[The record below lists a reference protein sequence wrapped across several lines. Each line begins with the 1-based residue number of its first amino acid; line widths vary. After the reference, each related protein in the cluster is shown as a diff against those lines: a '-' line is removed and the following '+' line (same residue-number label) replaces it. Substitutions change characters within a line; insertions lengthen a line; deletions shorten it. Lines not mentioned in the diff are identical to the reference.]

1 MLAYLFSKI
10 NLIFAQIL
18 QKNNNII
25 FDIVKKSKFNT
36 TTTKIAVLVQI
47 FVNSSMKINL
57 VY

>member
-10 NLIFAQIL
+10 KLIFAQIL